1 VRRAWPSCTGRG
13 GTMKRLWAYLC
24 VIGVWGGGM
33 AWGQLPQL
41 DNYSGDVWSRPGLT
55 GDWGGLRNTLAAKGV
70 NPDVDLVQSLQGL
83 NSGGLS
89 NDSVLYRY
97 GGHAEYLLNLDTGK
111 LGLWPG
117 GFLRLKGESQFGSY
131 LRGNETGTLL
141 PPDAAAL
148 YPLPFDE
155 ETTLTSVVF
164 TQFLAKFFGIYLG
177 KIDTF
182 SGDAN
187 AFAHEWKT
195 QFMSTG
201 LGPNPVTFTTVPYST
216 LGAGF
221 LLLPTDSVLFNFS
234 ALSPDGTAD
243 SAGFDELY
251 EDGVV
256 LAGELRVGIRPFGLP
271 GHQLIGGT
279 WSSKTFNT
287 LEQDP
292 RLLLTV
298 IGLPIGVPI
307 RQQSGSWSAY
317 YNFDQ
322 FLYTTSADGSEG
334 FGIFGRVGLADP
346 NTNPLEQ
353 FYSVGIGGQGMLPG
367 RSRDRFGIGFY
378 YGRLSSDLRG
388 ALLDSSAWGM
398 EIFYNIAATNWLYV
412 TPDIQVIEPAAKQA
426 STAFLTGLRVQMRF

>member
-1 VRRAWPSCTGRG
+1 
-13 GTMKRLWAYLC
+13 MKRLWAYLC
-24 VIGVWGGGM
+24 VIGMWGGGM
-33 AWGQLPQL
+33 AWAQLPQL

-55 GDWGGLRNTLAAKGV
+55 GDWGGLRNTLATRGI
-70 NPDVDLVQSLQGL
+70 NLDVDLVHSLQGL
-83 NSGGLS
+83 NSGGLA

-97 GGHAEYLLNLDTGK
+97 GGHAEYLLNVDTGK

-117 GFLRLKGESQFGSY
+117 GFLKLKGESQFGSY
-131 LRGNETGTLL
+131 LRGDDTGTLL

-148 YPLPFDE
+148 YPLPFEE

-164 TQFLAKFFGIYLG
+164 TQFLAKWFGLYLG
-177 KIDTF
+177 KLDTF

-216 LGAGF
+216 LGAGV
-221 LLLPTDSVLFNFS
+221 LLLPTDSVLVNFS

-256 LAGELRVGIRPFGLP
+256 LAGEVRVSIKPFGLP

-292 RLLLTV
+292 RLLLTI
-298 IGLPIGVPI
+298 IGLPISVPI

-322 FLYTTSADGSEG
+322 FLYTTTADGSEG
-334 FGIFGRVGLADP
+334 FGVFGRVGLGDP
-346 NTNPLEQ
+346 HTNPLEQ
-353 FYSVGIGGQGMLPG
+353 FYSIGIGGQGMLPG
-367 RSRDRFGIGFY
+367 RSRDRFGLGFY
-378 YGRLSSDLRG
+378 YARLSSDLRG
-388 ALLDSSAWGM
+388 TLLDSSAWGL
-398 EIFYNIAATNWLYV
+398 ELFYNIAATNWLYI
-412 TPDIQVIEPAAKQA
+412 TPDIQVIEPAAKQ
-426 STAFLTGLRVQMRF
+426 SQIAFLTGLRVQMRF

>member
-1 VRRAWPSCTGRG
+1 
-13 GTMKRLWAYLC
+13 MKRLWVYAC
-24 VIGVWGGGM
+24 MIGVWVGGV
-33 AWGQLPQL
+33 AWAQLPQI
-41 DNYSGDVWSRPGLT
+41 DNYGGDLWSRPGLT
-55 GDWGGLRNTLAAKGV
+55 GDWGGLRNSLAKKGI
-70 NPDVDLVQSLQGL
+70 NLDVDLVQSLQGL
-83 NSGGLS
+83 NSGGVS
-89 NDSVLYRY
+89 NDSILYRY
-97 GGHAEYLLNLDTGK
+97 AGHAEYLLNVDTGK

-117 GFLRLKGESQFGSY
+117 GFLKLKGESQFGSY
-131 LRGNETGTLL
+131 LRGDDTGTLL
-141 PPDAAAL
+141 PSDAAAL
-148 YPLPFDE
+148 YPLPFEE

-164 TQFLAKFFGIYLG
+164 TQFLAKWFGLYLG

-216 LGAGF
+216 LGAGV
-221 LLLPTDSVLFNFS
+221 LLLPKDSVLVNFS
-234 ALSPDGTAD
+234 VLSPDGTAD

-251 EDGVV
+251 EEGIV
-256 LAGELRVGIRPFGLP
+256 LAGEVRVGIKPFGLP
-271 GHQLIGGT
+271 GHQLLGGT

-292 RLLLTV
+292 RLLLTI

-334 FGIFGRVGLADP
+334 FGVFGRVGLADP
-346 NTNPLEQ
+346 HTNPLEQ

-367 RSRDRFGIGFY
+367 RSRDGFGIGFY

-388 ALLDSSAWGM
+388 ALLDSSAWGL
-398 EIFYNIAATNWLYV
+398 ELFYNIAATNWLYV
-412 TPDIQVIEPAAKQA
+412 TPDIQVIEPAAKQ
-426 STAFLTGLRVQMRF
+426 SQIAFLTGLRVQMRF

>member
-1 VRRAWPSCTGRG
+1 
-13 GTMKRLWAYLC
+13 MKHLWAYAC
-24 VIGVWGGGM
+24 VIGMWFGGM
-33 AWGQLPQL
+33 AWAQLPQI
-41 DNYSGDVWSRPGLT
+41 DNYSGDLWSRPALT

-70 NPDVDLVQSLQGL
+70 NLDVDLVQSLQGL
-83 NSGGLS
+83 NSGGLA

-97 GGHAEYLLNLDTGK
+97 AGHAEYLLNVDTGK

-117 GFLRLKGESQFGSY
+117 GFLKLKGESQFGSY
-131 LRGNETGTLL
+131 LQGNETGTLL
-141 PPDAAAL
+141 PSDAAAL
-148 YPLPFDE
+148 YPLPFEE
-155 ETTLTSVVF
+155 ETTLSSVVF
-164 TQFLAKFFGIYLG
+164 TQFLAKWLGIYLG
-177 KIDTF
+177 KIDIF

-221 LLLPTDSVLFNFS
+221 LLLPTESVLFNFG

-251 EDGVV
+251 ADGVV
-256 LAGELRVGIRPFGLP
+256 LAGELRVGIKPFGLP
-271 GHQLIGGT
+271 GHQLVGGT

-292 RLLLTV
+292 RLRLTL
-298 IGLPIGVPI
+298 IGLPIDVPI

-322 FLYTTSADGSEG
+322 FLYTTTADGSEG
-334 FGIFGRVGLADP
+334 FGIFGRVGLGDP

-388 ALLDSSAWGM
+388 VLLDSSAWGLEM
-398 EIFYNIAATNWLYV
+398 FYNIAATNWLYV

-426 STAFLTGLRVQMRF
+426 SVAFLAGLRVQMRF

>member
-1 VRRAWPSCTGRG
+1 
-13 GTMKRLWAYLC
+13 MKRLWAYLC

-70 NPDVDLVQSLQGL
+70 NLDVDLVQSLQGL

-141 PPDAAAL
+141 PTDAAAL

>member
-1 VRRAWPSCTGRG
+1 
-13 GTMKRLWAYLC
+13 MKQLSAYVCVMGLW
-24 VIGVWGGGM
+24 VVGV
-33 AWGQLPQL
+33 AWGQLPQIEH
-41 DNYSGDVWSRPGLT
+41 YSGDLWSRPALT
-55 GDWGGLRNTLAAKGV
+55 GDWGGLRNTLATKGV
-70 NPDVDLVQSLQGL
+70 NLDVDLVQSLQGL
-83 NSGGLS
+83 NSGGLA

-97 GGHAEYLLNLDTGK
+97 GGHAEYLLHVDTGK

-117 GFLRLKGESQFGSY
+117 GFLRLKGESQFGPY
-131 LRGNETGTLL
+131 LRRNDTGTLL

-148 YPLPFDE
+148 YPVPFDE

-164 TQFLAKFFGIYLG
+164 TQFLAQWFGLYLG

-201 LGPNPVTFTTVPYST
+201 FGPNPVTFTTVPYAT

-221 LLLPTDSVLFNFS
+221 LLRPTEAVLFNFS
-234 ALSPDGTAD
+234 ALSPDGTAN

-251 EDGVV
+251 ADGVV
-256 LAGELRVGIRPFGLP
+256 LAGELRVGIKPFGLP

-287 LEQDP
+287 LQQDP
-292 RLLLTV
+292 RLLLV
-298 IGLPIGVPI
+298 FLGLPIDVPI

-322 FLYTTSADGSEG
+322 FLYTTTADGSEG
-334 FGIFGRVGLADP
+334 FGIFGRVGVADP
-346 NTNPLEQ
+346 DTNPLELS
-353 FYSVGIGGQGMLPG
+353 YSVGIGGQGMLPG
-367 RSRDRFGIGFY
+367 RARDRFGLGFY
-378 YGRLSSDLRG
+378 YGRLSRDLRG
-388 ALLDSSAWGM
+388 LLLDSSVWGM
-398 EIFYNIAATNWLYV
+398 ELFYNIAVTNWLFV

>member
-1 VRRAWPSCTGRG
+1 MRQLCAYVCVMG
-13 GTMKRLWAYLC
+13 LW
-24 VIGVWGGGM
+24 VMGV
-33 AWGQLPQL
+33 AWGQLPQIEH
-41 DNYSGDVWSRPGLT
+41 YSGDLWSRPALT
-55 GDWGGLRNTLAAKGV
+55 GDWGGLRNTLATKGV
-70 NPDVDLVQSLQGL
+70 NLDVDLVQSLQGL
-83 NSGGLS
+83 NSGGLA

-97 GGHAEYLLNLDTGK
+97 GGHAEYLLTVDTGK

-117 GFLRLKGESQFGSY
+117 GFLRLKGESQFGPY
-131 LRGNETGTLL
+131 LQRNDTGTLL

-164 TQFLAKFFGIYLG
+164 TQFLAQWFGLYLG

-201 LGPNPVTFTTVPYST
+201 FGPNPVTFTTVPYAT
-216 LGAGF
+216 LGGGV
-221 LLLPTDSVLFNFS
+221 LLRPTDAVLVNVS
-234 ALSPDGTAD
+234 ALSPDGTAN

-251 EDGVV
+251 ADGVV
-256 LAGELRVGIRPFGLP
+256 LAGELRVGIKPFGLP

-287 LEQDP
+287 LQQDP
-292 RLLLTV
+292 RLLLV
-298 IGLPIGVPI
+298 FLGLPLDVPI

-322 FLYTTSADGSEG
+322 FLYTTTADGSEG
-334 FGIFGRVGLADP
+334 FGIFGRVGVADP
-346 NTNPLEQ
+346 TTNPLEL

-367 RSRDRFGIGFY
+367 RARDRFGLGFS
-378 YGRLSSDLRG
+378 YGRLSRDLRG
-388 ALLDSSAWGM
+388 LLLDSSAWGL
-398 EIFYNIAATNWLYV
+398 EIFYNIAATNWLFV
-412 TPDIQVIEPAAKQA
+412 TPDIQVIEPAAKPA